1 MIPEVSSNKSM
12 NTLNC
17 HLQKYGINVKVSKY
31 FNAGVFI
38 LKCDLVDPKMFSD
51 LVEAIDY
58 DFNLND

>member
-1 MIPEVSSNKSM
+1 M